1 MAYTVQIEGIY
12 GEETKYDRNGDEYS
26 AIPDDVPG
34 ILYFATFSDESDA
47 REALKRFLEDRE
59 NIVRLSERFKPLYL
73 NASVLERSD
82 LGQKWEVIYSESF
95 LV

>member
-1 MAYTVQIEGIY
+1 MAYRVQIECNY
-12 GEETKYDRNGDEYS
+12 GEETTSG
-26 AIPDDVPG
+26 DVPE

-59 NIVRLSERFKPLYL
+59 TIVRLSERFKPLFL
-73 NASVLERSD
+73 TASVLERSD
-82 LGQKWEVIYSESF
+82 LGQNWEVIYSESF

>member
-1 MAYTVQIEGIY
+1 MAYRVQIECNY
-12 GEETKYDRNGDEYS
+12 GEEFS
-26 AIPDDVPG
+26 DDVPG

-59 NIVRLSERFKPLYL
+59 NIVRLSERFKPLFL
-73 NASVLERSD
+73 TASVLERSD
-82 LGQKWEVIYSESF
+82 LGQNWEVIYSESF